1 MLDRLKEVYHGSF
14 AEDVVVAFGENDIPT
29 RAAALSFYSILSV
42 FPFVALLVWVSTF
55 AGSTYSAKDMV
66 LQFSTFL
73 PHDFVELIYDE
84 VNHRLELSG
93 AESAWLAAFHLF
105 LVMLSAGAAL
115 RSMMFSFR
123 EISRADAVIGVF
135 AIAWRSIAFVIPVL
149 FFVFIA
155 SFLVAVISYVVITLT
170 GIIQSGWLVTPL
182 LWLLVTVVLIGFLNG
197 VYASG
202 LIGRQ
207 NLPIHG
213 WLGASI
219 AAAMI
224 SVVTIGLS
232 LYFQINP
239 VNREWYG
246 SPGFLINVLLW
257 FYACAACLLLG
268 AQINAVL
275 HCRQAGPTCVDHQE
289 PREPDIS

>member
-1 MLDRLKEVYHGSF
+1 MLAQLQERYHGSL
-14 AEDVVVAFGENDIPT
+14 AEDVFAAYGDNDIPT
-29 RAAALSFYSILSV
+29 RAAALSFYSFLSV
-42 FPFVALLVWVSTF
+42 FPFVALLVWVSTM
-55 AGSTYSAKDMV
+55 AGSQYSAKELV
-66 LQFSTFL
+66 TQFSTFL

-84 VNHRLELSG
+84 VNHRMELSG
-93 AESAWLAAFHLF
+93 AESAWLAAFHMF

-123 EISRADAVIGVF
+123 QISRADAVMGVF
-135 AIAWRSIAFVIPVL
+135 AIAWRSIAFVVPVL
-149 FFVFIA
+149 VFVFIA

-170 GIIQSGWLVTPL
+170 DVMQTAWLVTPI
-182 LWLLVTVVLIGFLNG
+182 LWILVTVVLIGFLNG

-213 WLGASI
+213 WRGSI
-219 AAAMI
+219 VAAALI
-224 SVVTIGLS
+224 SIVTISLS
-232 LYFQINP
+232 LYFKMNP

-257 FYACAACLLLG
+257 FYACATCLLLG
-268 AQINAVL
+268 AQVNASL
-275 HCRQAGPTCVDHQE
+275 HCREAGPTCVDHQE
-289 PREPDIS
+289 RREPDSE